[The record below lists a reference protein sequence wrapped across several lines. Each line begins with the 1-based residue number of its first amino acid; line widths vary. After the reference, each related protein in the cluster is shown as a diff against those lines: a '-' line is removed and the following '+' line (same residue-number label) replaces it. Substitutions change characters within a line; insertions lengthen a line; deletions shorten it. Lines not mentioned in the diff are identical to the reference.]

1 MSEEKRLQEDLEKG
15 KAMEEFFEE
24 APLQRIAEEKAAYE
38 EKVAKATAKFP
49 ERKEVEGQRLYTPLD
64 VKDFD
69 YCEKLGFPGMY
80 PFTRG
85 VQPTMYRGRLWT
97 MRAYAGFATA
107 EETNARYKY
116 LLEAG
121 QTGLSVAMDLP
132 TQIGLDS
139 DHELSH
145 GEVGKV
151 GVAIDSLADMEALFE
166 GIPLDKV
173 STSMTINGPA
183 AVLLAMYVA
192 VAEKQG
198 VKPEQLRGTIQNDIL
213 KEYIAR
219 GTYIFPPRPSMRL
232 VTDTFAYCSKNIP
245 KWNTISVGAYHIREA
260 GASEVQE
267 IAFAFANA
275 MAYIDAAIQA
285 GQKVDDFAP
294 GISWIFTAGLDF
306 FSEVAKFRAARRLW
320 ARIMKERYGATVP
333 KAQMLRVHV
342 HTAGSV
348 LTAQQPL
355 INAIRITWQAMSAI
369 LGGIQSMACCAYDEA
384 IAIPTEESATLAL
397 RTQQLLAYESNIP
410 NTIDPLAGSYYVES
424 LTDKIEQ
431 EAYEYIKK
439 IDEMGGAVAAIE
451 HGYMQQEMARNAF
464 SDQRD
469 IETGKR
475 TVIGVNKY
483 VDNSKAN
490 EDQEVLTVDLA
501 VGERQVAR
509 LEKMKANRDNEAVK
523 ASLEKLRAAAK
534 GTENLMP
541 YLIDAV
547 KTYATLGEICGVLRE
562 EFGEFKP
569 SIYY

>member
-1 MSEEKRLQEDLEKG
+1 MDKEKLQQGLNE
-15 KAMEEFFEE
+15 
-24 APLQRIAEEKAAYE
+24 YE
-38 EKVAKATAKFP
+38 VKVAKATAKFP
-49 ERKEVEGQRLYTPLD
+49 ECKNFEAQRLYTPLD
-64 VKDFD
+64 IEDFD
-69 YCEKLGFPGMY
+69 YGEKLGFPGQY

-151 GVAIDSLADMEALFE
+151 GVAIDSLADMEALFD

-198 VKPEQLRGTIQNDIL
+198 VKPEALKGTIQNDIL

-232 VTDTFAYCSKNIP
+232 ITDTFEYCSKNIP

-275 MAYIDAAIQA
+275 MAYIDAAIKA

-306 FSEVAKFRAARRLW
+306 FGEVAKFRAARRLW
-320 ARIMKERYGATVP
+320 ARIMKERYGASVP

-355 INAIRITWQAMSAI
+355 NNVVRITWQALSAV

-384 IAIPTEESATLAL
+384 IALPTEESATLAL
-397 RTQQLLAYESNIP
+397 RTQQLLAYESGVTD
-410 NTIDPLAGSYYVES
+410 TIDPLAGSYYIET
-424 LTDKIEQ
+424 LTDKIEK
-431 EAYEYIKK
+431 EAYDYIDK
-439 IDEMGGAVAAIE
+439 IDRMGGAVAAIE
-451 HGYMQQEMARNAF
+451 QGYMQQEMAAHAYEY
-464 SDQRD
+464 QH
-469 IETGKR
+469 EVELGKR
-475 TVIGVNKY
+475 TVIGVNKFN
-483 VDNSKAN
+483 DSKKLA
-490 EDQEVLTVDLA
+490 EQDVLTADLS
-501 VGERQVAR
+501 VGERQIAR
-509 LEKMKANRDNEAVK
+509 LEKMKAARDNDAVK
-523 ASLEKLRAAAK
+523 AALEKLREAAK

-541 YLIDAV
+541 YLINAV

-562 EFGEFKP
+562 EFGEYKQSGSMF
-569 SIYY
+569 

>member
-1 MSEEKRLQEDLEKG
+1 MTDIMNDKEMLQQGLD
-15 KAMEEFFEE
+15 
-24 APLQRIAEEKAAYE
+24 AYNA
-38 EKVAKATAKFP
+38 KVAKATAKFP
-49 ERKEVEGQRLYTPLD
+49 ERPHMDAKQRLYTPLD
-64 VKDFD
+64 IDGFNYLEKD
-69 YCEKLGFPGMY
+69 GFPGQY

-116 LLEAG
+116 LLQAG

-139 DHELSH
+139 DAELSH

-151 GVAIDSLADMEALFE
+151 GVAIDSLADMEQLFD

-232 VTDTFAYCSKNIP
+232 ITNTFEYCSKYIP

-260 GASEVQE
+260 GSSEVQE

-275 MAYIDAAIQA
+275 IAYIDAAIKA

-306 FSEVAKFRAARRLW
+306 FFEIAKFRAARRLW

-355 INAIRITWQAMSAI
+355 NNVARITWQAMSAV

-384 IAIPTEESATLAL
+384 LCLPTEESATLAL
-397 RTQQLLAYESNIP
+397 RTQQLIAYESGVAD
-410 NTIDPLAGSYYVES
+410 TIDPLAGSYYVES
-424 LTDKIEQ
+424 LTNKIEK
-431 EAYEYIKK
+431 EAEEYIKK

-451 HGYMQQEMARNAF
+451 QGYMQREMAAHAYE
-464 SDQRD
+464 DLTA
-469 IETGKR
+469 IETGKK

-483 VDNSKAN
+483 ADNKGAVEGESLKA
-490 EDQEVLTVDLA
+490 DLS
-501 VGERQVAR
+501 VGERQVKRVDA
-509 LEKMKANRDNEAVK
+509 MKAKRDQAAVDKALAELKEACQG
-523 ASLEKLRAAAK
+523 E
-534 GTENLMP
+534 ENLMP
-541 YLIDAV
+541 YLIAAV
-547 KTYATLGEICGVLRE
+547 KTYATLGEICGVMRE
-562 EFGEFKP
+562 VFGEYKQDGSAF
-569 SIYY
+569 

>member
-1 MSEEKRLQEDLEKG
+1 MDKEKLQQGLNEY
-15 KAMEEFFEE
+15 E
-24 APLQRIAEEKAAYE
+24 A
-38 EKVAKATAKFP
+38 KVAKATAKFP
-49 ERKEVEGQRLYTPLD
+49 ERKNFEVQRLYTPLD
-64 VKDFD
+64 IEDFD
-69 YCEKLGFPGMY
+69 YGEKLGFPGQY

-151 GVAIDSLADMEALFE
+151 GVAIDSLADMEALFD

-198 VKPEQLRGTIQNDIL
+198 VKPEALKGTIQNDIL

-232 VTDTFAYCSKNIP
+232 ITDTFEYCSKNIP

-275 MAYIDAAIQA
+275 MAYIDAAIKA

-306 FSEVAKFRAARRLW
+306 FGEVAKFRAARRLW
-320 ARIMKERYGATVP
+320 ARIMKERYGASVP

-355 INAIRITWQAMSAI
+355 NNVVRITWQALSAV

-384 IAIPTEESATLAL
+384 IALPTEESATLAL
-397 RTQQLLAYESNIP
+397 RTQQLLAYESGVTD
-410 NTIDPLAGSYYVES
+410 TIDPLAGSYYIET
-424 LTDKIEQ
+424 LTDKIEK
-431 EAYEYIKK
+431 EAYDYIDK
-439 IDEMGGAVAAIE
+439 IDRMGGAVAAIE
-451 HGYMQQEMARNAF
+451 QGYMQQEMAAHAYEY
-464 SDQRD
+464 QH
-469 IETGKR
+469 EVELGKR
-475 TVIGVNKY
+475 TVIGVNKFN
-483 VDNSKAN
+483 DSKKLA
-490 EDQEVLTVDLA
+490 EQDVLTADLS
-501 VGERQVAR
+501 VGERQIAR
-509 LEKMKANRDNEAVK
+509 LEKMKAARDNEAVK
-523 ASLEKLRAAAK
+523 EALEKLREAAK

-562 EFGEFKP
+562 EFGEYKQSGSMF
-569 SIYY
+569 

>member
-1 MSEEKRLQEDLEKG
+1 MDKEKLQQGLNEY
-15 KAMEEFFEE
+15 E
-24 APLQRIAEEKAAYE
+24 A
-38 EKVAKATAKFP
+38 KVAKATAKFP
-49 ERKEVEGQRLYTPLD
+49 ERKNFEAQRLYTPLD
-64 VKDFD
+64 IEDFD
-69 YCEKLGFPGMY
+69 YGEKLGFPGQY

-97 MRAYAGFATA
+97 MRAYAGFSTA

-151 GVAIDSLADMEALFE
+151 GVAIDSLADMETLFD

-198 VKPEQLRGTIQNDIL
+198 VKPEALKGTIQNDIL

-232 VTDTFAYCSKNIP
+232 ITDTFEYCSKNIP

-275 MAYIDAAIQA
+275 MAYIDAAIKA

-306 FSEVAKFRAARRLW
+306 FDEVAKFRAARRLW
-320 ARIMKERYGATVP
+320 ARIMKERYGASVP

-355 INAIRITWQAMSAI
+355 NNVVRITWQALSAV

-384 IAIPTEESATLAL
+384 IALPTEESATLAL
-397 RTQQLLAYESNIP
+397 RTQQLLAYESGVTD
-410 NTIDPLAGSYYVES
+410 TIDPLAGSYYIEI
-424 LTDKIEQ
+424 LTDKIEK
-431 EAYEYIKK
+431 EAYDYIDK
-439 IDEMGGAVAAIE
+439 IDRMGGAVAAIE
-451 HGYMQQEMARNAF
+451 QGYMQQEMAAHAYEY
-464 SDQRD
+464 QH
-469 IETGKR
+469 EVELGKR
-475 TVIGVNKY
+475 IVIGVNKFN
-483 VDNSKAN
+483 DSKKLA
-490 EDQEVLTVDLA
+490 EQDVLTADLS
-501 VGERQVAR
+501 VGERQIAR
-509 LEKMKANRDNEAVK
+509 LEKMKAARDNEAVK
-523 ASLEKLRAAAK
+523 AALEKLREAAK

-562 EFGEFKP
+562 EFGEYKQSGSMF
-569 SIYY
+569 

>member
-1 MSEEKRLQEDLEKG
+1 MDKEKLQQGLNEY
-15 KAMEEFFEE
+15 E
-24 APLQRIAEEKAAYE
+24 A
-38 EKVAKATAKFP
+38 KVAKATAKFP
-49 ERKEVEGQRLYTPLD
+49 ERKNFETQRLYTPLD
-64 VKDFD
+64 IEDFD
-69 YCEKLGFPGMY
+69 YGEKLGFPGQY

-151 GVAIDSLADMEALFE
+151 GVAIDSLADMEALFD

-198 VKPEQLRGTIQNDIL
+198 VKPEALKGTIQNDIL

-232 VTDTFAYCSKNIP
+232 ITDTFEYCSKNIP
-245 KWNTISVGAYHIREA
+245 KWNTISIGAYHIREA

-275 MAYIDAAIQA
+275 MAYIDAAIKA

-306 FSEVAKFRAARRLW
+306 FGEVAKFRAARRLW
-320 ARIMKERYGATVP
+320 ARIMKERYGASVP

-355 INAIRITWQAMSAI
+355 NNVVRITWQALSAV

-384 IAIPTEESATLAL
+384 IALPTEESATLAL
-397 RTQQLLAYESNIP
+397 RTQQLLAYESGVTD
-410 NTIDPLAGSYYVES
+410 TIDPLAGSYYIET
-424 LTDKIEQ
+424 LTDKIEK
-431 EAYEYIKK
+431 EAYDYIDK
-439 IDEMGGAVAAIE
+439 IDRMGGAVAAIE
-451 HGYMQQEMARNAF
+451 QGYMQQEMAAHAYEY
-464 SDQRD
+464 QH
-469 IETGKR
+469 EVELGKR
-475 TVIGVNKY
+475 TVIGVNKFN
-483 VDNSKAN
+483 DSKKLA
-490 EDQEVLTVDLA
+490 EQDVLTADLS
-501 VGERQVAR
+501 VGERQIAR
-509 LEKMKANRDNEAVK
+509 LEKMKAARDNEAVK
-523 ASLEKLRAAAK
+523 AALEKLREAAK

-562 EFGEFKP
+562 EFGEYKQSGSMF
-569 SIYY
+569 

>member
-1 MSEEKRLQEDLEKG
+1 MDKEKLQQGLNEY
-15 KAMEEFFEE
+15 E
-24 APLQRIAEEKAAYE
+24 A
-38 EKVAKATAKFP
+38 KVAKATAKFP
-49 ERKEVEGQRLYTPLD
+49 ERKNFEAQRLYTPLD
-64 VKDFD
+64 IEDFD
-69 YCEKLGFPGMY
+69 YGEKLGFPGQY

-151 GVAIDSLADMEALFE
+151 GVAIDSLADMEALFD

-198 VKPEQLRGTIQNDIL
+198 VKPEALKGTIQNDIL

-232 VTDTFAYCSKNIP
+232 ITDTFEYCSKNIP

-275 MAYIDAAIQA
+275 MAYIDAAIKA

-306 FSEVAKFRAARRLW
+306 FGEVAKFRAARRLW
-320 ARIMKERYGATVP
+320 ARIMKERYGASVP

-355 INAIRITWQAMSAI
+355 NNVVRITWQALSAV

-384 IAIPTEESATLAL
+384 IALPTEESATLAL
-397 RTQQLLAYESNIP
+397 RTQQLLAYESGVTD
-410 NTIDPLAGSYYVES
+410 TIDPLAGSYYIET
-424 LTDKIEQ
+424 LTDKIEK
-431 EAYEYIKK
+431 EAYDYIDK
-439 IDEMGGAVAAIE
+439 IDRMGGAVAAIE
-451 HGYMQQEMARNAF
+451 QGYMQQEMAAHAYEY
-464 SDQRD
+464 QH
-469 IETGKR
+469 EVELGKR
-475 TVIGVNKY
+475 TVIGVNKFN
-483 VDNSKAN
+483 DSKKLA
-490 EDQEVLTVDLA
+490 EQDVLTADLS
-501 VGERQVAR
+501 VGERQIAR
-509 LEKMKANRDNEAVK
+509 LEKMKAARDNEAVK
-523 ASLEKLRAAAK
+523 AALEKLREAAK

-562 EFGEFKP
+562 EFGEYKQSSSMF
-569 SIYY
+569 

>member
-1 MSEEKRLQEDLEKG
+1 MDKEKLQQGLNEY
-15 KAMEEFFEE
+15 E
-24 APLQRIAEEKAAYE
+24 A
-38 EKVAKATAKFP
+38 KVAKAVAKFP
-49 ERKEVEGQRLYTPLD
+49 ERKNFEAQRLYTPLD
-64 VKDFD
+64 IEDFD
-69 YCEKLGFPGMY
+69 YGEKLGFPGQY

-151 GVAIDSLADMEALFE
+151 GVAIDSLADMEALFD

-198 VKPEQLRGTIQNDIL
+198 VKPEALKGTIQNDIL

-232 VTDTFAYCSKNIP
+232 ITDTFEYCSKNIP
-245 KWNTISVGAYHIREA
+245 KWNTISVGADHIREA

-275 MAYIDAAIQA
+275 MAYIDAAIKA

-306 FSEVAKFRAARRLW
+306 FGEVAKFRAARRLW
-320 ARIMKERYGATVP
+320 ARIMKERYGASVP

-355 INAIRITWQAMSAI
+355 NNVVRITWQALSAV

-384 IAIPTEESATLAL
+384 IALPTEESATLAL
-397 RTQQLLAYESNIP
+397 RTQQLLAYESGVTD
-410 NTIDPLAGSYYVES
+410 TIDPLAGSYYIET
-424 LTDKIEQ
+424 LTDKIEK
-431 EAYEYIKK
+431 EAYDYIDK
-439 IDEMGGAVAAIE
+439 IDRMGGAVAAIE
-451 HGYMQQEMARNAF
+451 QGYMQQEMAAHAYEY
-464 SDQRD
+464 QH
-469 IETGKR
+469 EVELGKR
-475 TVIGVNKY
+475 TVIGVNKFN
-483 VDNSKAN
+483 DSKKLA
-490 EDQEVLTVDLA
+490 EQDVLTADLS
-501 VGERQVAR
+501 VGERQIAR
-509 LEKMKANRDNEAVK
+509 LEKMKAARDNEAVK
-523 ASLEKLRAAAK
+523 AALEKLREAAK

-562 EFGEFKP
+562 EFGEYKQSGSMF
-569 SIYY
+569 

>member
-1 MSEEKRLQEDLEKG
+1 MDKEKLQQELNEY
-15 KAMEEFFEE
+15 E
-24 APLQRIAEEKAAYE
+24 A
-38 EKVAKATAKFP
+38 KVAKATAKFP
-49 ERKEVEGQRLYTPLD
+49 ERKNFEAQRLYTPLD
-64 VKDFD
+64 IEDFD
-69 YCEKLGFPGMY
+69 YGEKLGFPGQY

-151 GVAIDSLADMEALFE
+151 GVAIDSLADMEALFD

-198 VKPEQLRGTIQNDIL
+198 VKPEALKGTIQNDIL

-232 VTDTFAYCSKNIP
+232 ITDTFEYCSKNIP

-275 MAYIDAAIQA
+275 MAYIDAAIKA

-306 FSEVAKFRAARRLW
+306 FGEVAKFRAARRLW
-320 ARIMKERYGATVP
+320 ARIMKERYGASVP

-355 INAIRITWQAMSAI
+355 NNVVRITWQALSAV

-384 IAIPTEESATLAL
+384 IALPTEGSATLAL
-397 RTQQLLAYESNIP
+397 RTQQLLAYESGVTD
-410 NTIDPLAGSYYVES
+410 TIDPLAGSYYIET
-424 LTDKIEQ
+424 LTDKIEK
-431 EAYEYIKK
+431 EAYDYIDK
-439 IDEMGGAVAAIE
+439 IDRMGGAVAAIE
-451 HGYMQQEMARNAF
+451 QGYMQQEMAAHAYEY
-464 SDQRD
+464 QH
-469 IETGKR
+469 EVELGKR
-475 TVIGVNKY
+475 TVIGVNKFN
-483 VDNSKAN
+483 DSKKLA
-490 EDQEVLTVDLA
+490 EQDVLMADLS
-501 VGERQVAR
+501 VGERQIAR
-509 LEKMKANRDNEAVK
+509 LEKMKAARDNEAVK
-523 ASLEKLRAAAK
+523 AALEKLREAAK

-562 EFGEFKP
+562 EFGEYKQSGSMF
-569 SIYY
+569 

>member
-1 MSEEKRLQEDLEKG
+1 MDKEKLQQGLNEY
-15 KAMEEFFEE
+15 E
-24 APLQRIAEEKAAYE
+24 A
-38 EKVAKATAKFP
+38 KVAKATAKFP
-49 ERKEVEGQRLYTPLD
+49 ERKNFEAQRLYTPLD
-64 VKDFD
+64 IEDFD
-69 YCEKLGFPGMY
+69 YGEKLGFPGQY

-151 GVAIDSLADMEALFE
+151 GVAIDSLADMEALFD

-198 VKPEQLRGTIQNDIL
+198 VKPEALKGTIQNDIL

-232 VTDTFAYCSKNIP
+232 ITDTFEYCSKNIP

-275 MAYIDAAIQA
+275 MAYIDAAIKA

-306 FSEVAKFRAARRLW
+306 FGEVAKFRAARRLW
-320 ARIMKERYGATVP
+320 ARIMKERYGASVP

-355 INAIRITWQAMSAI
+355 NNVVRITWQALSAV

-384 IAIPTEESATLAL
+384 IALPTEESATLAL
-397 RTQQLLAYESNIP
+397 RTQQLLAYESGVTD
-410 NTIDPLAGSYYVES
+410 TIDPLAGSYYIET
-424 LTDKIEQ
+424 LTDKIEK
-431 EAYEYIKK
+431 EAYDYIDK
-439 IDEMGGAVAAIE
+439 IDRMGGAVAAIE
-451 HGYMQQEMARNAF
+451 QGYMQQEMAAHAYEY
-464 SDQRD
+464 QH
-469 IETGKR
+469 EVELGKR
-475 TVIGVNKY
+475 TVIGVNKFN
-483 VDNSKAN
+483 DSKKLA
-490 EDQEVLTVDLA
+490 EQDVLTADLS
-501 VGERQVAR
+501 VGERQIAR
-509 LEKMKANRDNEAVK
+509 LEKMKAARDNEAVK
-523 ASLEKLRAAAK
+523 AALEKMREAAK

-562 EFGEFKP
+562 EFGEYKQSGSMF
-569 SIYY
+569 

>member
-1 MSEEKRLQEDLEKG
+1 MDKEKLQQGFNEY
-15 KAMEEFFEE
+15 E
-24 APLQRIAEEKAAYE
+24 A
-38 EKVAKATAKFP
+38 KVAKATAKFP
-49 ERKEVEGQRLYTPLD
+49 ERKNFEAQRLYTPLD
-64 VKDFD
+64 IEDFD
-69 YCEKLGFPGMY
+69 YGEKLGFPGQY

-151 GVAIDSLADMEALFE
+151 GVAIDSLADMEALFD

-198 VKPEQLRGTIQNDIL
+198 VKPEALKGTIQNDIL

-232 VTDTFAYCSKNIP
+232 ITDTFEYCSKNIP

-275 MAYIDAAIQA
+275 MAYIDAAIKA

-306 FSEVAKFRAARRLW
+306 FGEVAKFRAARRLW
-320 ARIMKERYGATVP
+320 ARIMKERYGASVP

-355 INAIRITWQAMSAI
+355 NNVVRITWQALSAV

-384 IAIPTEESATLAL
+384 IALPTEESATLAL
-397 RTQQLLAYESNIP
+397 RTQQLLAYESGVTD
-410 NTIDPLAGSYYVES
+410 TIDPLAGSYYIET
-424 LTDKIEQ
+424 LTDKIEK
-431 EAYEYIKK
+431 EAYDYIDK
-439 IDEMGGAVAAIE
+439 IDRMGGAVAAIE
-451 HGYMQQEMARNAF
+451 QGYMQQEMAAHAYEY
-464 SDQRD
+464 QH
-469 IETGKR
+469 EVELGKR
-475 TVIGVNKY
+475 TVIGVNKFN
-483 VDNSKAN
+483 DSKKLA
-490 EDQEVLTVDLA
+490 EQDVLTADLS
-501 VGERQVAR
+501 VGERQIAR
-509 LEKMKANRDNEAVK
+509 LEKMKAARGNEAVK
-523 ASLEKLRAAAK
+523 AALEKLREAAR

-562 EFGEFKP
+562 EFGEYKQSGSMF
-569 SIYY
+569 

>member
-1 MSEEKRLQEDLEKG
+1 MDKEKLQQGLNEY
-15 KAMEEFFEE
+15 E
-24 APLQRIAEEKAAYE
+24 A
-38 EKVAKATAKFP
+38 KVAKAVAKFP
-49 ERKEVEGQRLYTPLD
+49 ERKNFEAQRLYTPLD
-64 VKDFD
+64 IEDFD
-69 YCEKLGFPGMY
+69 YGEKLGFPGQY

-151 GVAIDSLADMEALFE
+151 GVAIDSLADMEALFD

-198 VKPEQLRGTIQNDIL
+198 VKPEALKGTIQNDIL

-232 VTDTFAYCSKNIP
+232 ITDTFEYCSKNIP

-275 MAYIDAAIQA
+275 MAYIDAAIKA

-306 FSEVAKFRAARRLW
+306 FGEVAKFRAARRLW
-320 ARIMKERYGATVP
+320 ARIMKERYGASVP

-355 INAIRITWQAMSAI
+355 NNVVRITWQALSAV

-384 IAIPTEESATLAL
+384 IALPTEESATLAL
-397 RTQQLLAYESNIP
+397 RTQQLLAYESGVTD
-410 NTIDPLAGSYYVES
+410 TIDPLAGSYYIEA
-424 LTDKIEQ
+424 LTDKIEK
-431 EAYEYIKK
+431 EAYDYIDK
-439 IDEMGGAVAAIE
+439 IDRMGGAVAAIE
-451 HGYMQQEMARNAF
+451 QGYMQQEMAGHAYEY
-464 SDQRD
+464 QH
-469 IETGKR
+469 EVELGKR
-475 TVIGVNKY
+475 TVIGVNKFN
-483 VDNSKAN
+483 DSKKLA
-490 EDQEVLTVDLA
+490 EQDVLTADLS
-501 VGERQVAR
+501 VGERQIAR
-509 LEKMKANRDNEAVK
+509 LEKMKAARDNEAVK
-523 ASLEKLRAAAK
+523 AALEKLREAAK

-562 EFGEFKP
+562 EFGEYKQSGSMF
-569 SIYY
+569 

>member
-1 MSEEKRLQEDLEKG
+1 MDKEKLQQGLNEY
-15 KAMEEFFEE
+15 E
-24 APLQRIAEEKAAYE
+24 A
-38 EKVAKATAKFP
+38 KVAKATAKFP
-49 ERKEVEGQRLYTPLD
+49 ERKNFEVQRLYTPLD
-64 VKDFD
+64 IEDFD
-69 YCEKLGFPGMY
+69 YGEKLGFPGQY

-151 GVAIDSLADMEALFE
+151 GVAIDSLADMEALFD

-198 VKPEQLRGTIQNDIL
+198 VKPEALKGTIQNDIL

-232 VTDTFAYCSKNIP
+232 ITDTFEYCSKNIP

-275 MAYIDAAIQA
+275 MAYIDAAIKA

-306 FSEVAKFRAARRLW
+306 FGEVAKFRAARRLW
-320 ARIMKERYGATVP
+320 ARIMKERYGASVP

-355 INAIRITWQAMSAI
+355 NNVVRITWQALSAV

-384 IAIPTEESATLAL
+384 IALPTEESATLAL
-397 RTQQLLAYESNIP
+397 RTQQLLAYESGVTD
-410 NTIDPLAGSYYVES
+410 TIDPLAGSYYIET
-424 LTDKIEQ
+424 LTDKIEK
-431 EAYEYIKK
+431 EAYDYIDK
-439 IDEMGGAVAAIE
+439 IDRMGGAVAAIE
-451 HGYMQQEMARNAF
+451 QGYMQQEMAAHAYEY
-464 SDQRD
+464 QH
-469 IETGKR
+469 EVELGKR
-475 TVIGVNKY
+475 TVIGVNKFN
-483 VDNSKAN
+483 DSKKLA
-490 EDQEVLTVDLA
+490 EQDVLTADLS
-501 VGERQVAR
+501 VGERQIAR
-509 LEKMKANRDNEAVK
+509 LEKMKAARDNEAVN
-523 ASLEKLRAAAK
+523 AALEKLREAAK

-562 EFGEFKP
+562 EFGEYKQSGSMF
-569 SIYY
+569 

>member
-1 MSEEKRLQEDLEKG
+1 MDKEKLQQGLNEY
-15 KAMEEFFEE
+15 E
-24 APLQRIAEEKAAYE
+24 A
-38 EKVAKATAKFP
+38 KVAKATAKFP
-49 ERKEVEGQRLYTPLD
+49 ERKNFEAQRLYTPLD
-64 VKDFD
+64 IEDFD
-69 YCEKLGFPGMY
+69 YGEKLGFPGQY

-139 DHELSH
+139 DHELSR

-151 GVAIDSLADMEALFE
+151 GVAIDSLADMEALFD

-198 VKPEQLRGTIQNDIL
+198 VKPEDLKGTIQNDIL

-232 VTDTFAYCSKNIP
+232 ITDTFEYCSKNIP

-275 MAYIDAAIQA
+275 MAYIDAAIKA

-306 FSEVAKFRAARRLW
+306 FGEVAKFRAARRLW
-320 ARIMKERYGATVP
+320 ARIMKERYGASVP

-355 INAIRITWQAMSAI
+355 NNVVRITWQALSAV

-384 IAIPTEESATLAL
+384 IALPTEESATLAL
-397 RTQQLLAYESNIP
+397 RTQQLLAYESGVTD
-410 NTIDPLAGSYYVES
+410 TIDPLAGSYYIET
-424 LTDKIEQ
+424 LTDKIEK
-431 EAYEYIKK
+431 EAYDYIDK
-439 IDEMGGAVAAIE
+439 IDRMGGAVAAIE
-451 HGYMQQEMARNAF
+451 QGYMQQEMAAHAYEY
-464 SDQRD
+464 QH
-469 IETGKR
+469 EVELGKR
-475 TVIGVNKY
+475 TVIGVNKFN
-483 VDNSKAN
+483 DSKKLA
-490 EDQEVLTVDLA
+490 EQDVLTADLS
-501 VGERQVAR
+501 VGERQIAR
-509 LEKMKANRDNEAVK
+509 LEKMKAARDNEAVK
-523 ASLEKLRAAAK
+523 AALEKLREAAK

-562 EFGEFKP
+562 EFGEYKQSGSMF
-569 SIYY
+569 

>member
-1 MSEEKRLQEDLEKG
+1 MDKEKLQQGLNEY
-15 KAMEEFFEE
+15 E
-24 APLQRIAEEKAAYE
+24 A
-38 EKVAKATAKFP
+38 KVAKATAKFP
-49 ERKEVEGQRLYTPLD
+49 ERKNFEAQRLYTPLD
-64 VKDFD
+64 IEDFD
-69 YCEKLGFPGMY
+69 YGEKLGFPGQY

-151 GVAIDSLADMEALFE
+151 GVAIDSLADMEALFD
-166 GIPLDKV
+166 GSPLDKV

-198 VKPEQLRGTIQNDIL
+198 VKPEALKGTIQNDIL

-232 VTDTFAYCSKNIP
+232 ITDTFEYCSKNIP

-275 MAYIDAAIQA
+275 MAYIDAGIKA

-306 FSEVAKFRAARRLW
+306 FGEVAKFRAARRLW
-320 ARIMKERYGATVP
+320 ARIMKERYGASVP

-355 INAIRITWQAMSAI
+355 NNVVRITWQALSAV

-384 IAIPTEESATLAL
+384 IALPTEESATLAL
-397 RTQQLLAYESNIP
+397 RTQQLLAYESGVTD
-410 NTIDPLAGSYYVES
+410 TIDPLAGSYYIET
-424 LTDKIEQ
+424 LTDKIEK
-431 EAYEYIKK
+431 EAYDYIDK
-439 IDEMGGAVAAIE
+439 IDRMGGAVAAIE
-451 HGYMQQEMARNAF
+451 QGYMQQEMAAHAYEY
-464 SDQRD
+464 QH
-469 IETGKR
+469 EVELGKR
-475 TVIGVNKY
+475 TVIGVNKFN
-483 VDNSKAN
+483 DSKKLA
-490 EDQEVLTVDLA
+490 EQDVLTADLS
-501 VGERQVAR
+501 VGERQIAR
-509 LEKMKANRDNEAVK
+509 LEKMKAARDNEAVK
-523 ASLEKLRAAAK
+523 AALEKLREAAK

-562 EFGEFKP
+562 EFGEYKQSGSMF
-569 SIYY
+569 

>member
-1 MSEEKRLQEDLEKG
+1 MDKEKLQQGLNEY
-15 KAMEEFFEE
+15 E
-24 APLQRIAEEKAAYE
+24 A
-38 EKVAKATAKFP
+38 KVAKATAKFP
-49 ERKEVEGQRLYTPLD
+49 ERKNFEAQRLYTPLD
-64 VKDFD
+64 IEDFD
-69 YCEKLGFPGMY
+69 YEEKLGFPGQY

-85 VQPTMYRGRLWT
+85 VQTTMYRGRLWT

-151 GVAIDSLADMEALFE
+151 GVAIDSLADMEALFD

-198 VKPEQLRGTIQNDIL
+198 VKPEALKGTIQNDIL

-232 VTDTFAYCSKNIP
+232 ITDTFEYCSKNIP

-275 MAYIDAAIQA
+275 MAYIDAAIKA

-306 FSEVAKFRAARRLW
+306 FGEVAKFRAARRLW
-320 ARIMKERYGATVP
+320 ARIMKERYGASVP

-355 INAIRITWQAMSAI
+355 NNVVRITWQALSAV

-384 IAIPTEESATLAL
+384 IALPTEESATLAL
-397 RTQQLLAYESNIP
+397 RTQQLLAYESGVTD
-410 NTIDPLAGSYYVES
+410 TIDPLAGSYYIET
-424 LTDKIEQ
+424 LTDKIEK
-431 EAYEYIKK
+431 EAYDYIDK
-439 IDEMGGAVAAIE
+439 IDRMGGAVAAIE
-451 HGYMQQEMARNAF
+451 QGYMQQEMAAHAYEY
-464 SDQRD
+464 QH
-469 IETGKR
+469 EVELGKR
-475 TVIGVNKY
+475 TVIGVNKFN
-483 VDNSKAN
+483 DSKKLA
-490 EDQEVLTVDLA
+490 EQDVLTADLS
-501 VGERQVAR
+501 VGERQIAR
-509 LEKMKANRDNEAVK
+509 LEKMKAARDNYAVK
-523 ASLEKLRAAAK
+523 AALEKLREAAK

-541 YLIDAV
+541 YLINAV

-562 EFGEFKP
+562 EFGEYKQSGSMF
-569 SIYY
+569 

>member
-1 MSEEKRLQEDLEKG
+1 MDKEKLQQGL
-15 KAMEEFFEE
+15 
-24 APLQRIAEEKAAYE
+24 AEYDA
-38 EKVAKATAKFP
+38 KVAKATAKFP
-49 ERKEVEGQRLYTPLD
+49 ERKEFAAQRLYTPLD
-64 VKDFD
+64 VEGFD
-69 YCEKLGFPGMY
+69 YSEKLGFPGQY

-151 GVAIDSLADMEALFE
+151 GVAIDSLADMEALFD

-198 VKPEQLRGTIQNDIL
+198 VAPEALKGTIQNDIL

-232 VTDTFAYCSKNIP
+232 ITDTFEYCSKNIP

-275 MAYIDAAIQA
+275 MAYIDAAIKA

-355 INAIRITWQAMSAI
+355 NNVVRITWQAMSAV

-384 IAIPTEESATLAL
+384 IALPTEESATLAL
-397 RTQQLLAYESNIP
+397 RTQQLLAYESGVTD
-410 NTIDPLAGSYYVES
+410 TIDPLAGSYYIES

-431 EAYEYIKK
+431 EAYEYIAK
-439 IDEMGGAVAAIE
+439 IDKMGGAVAAIE
-451 HGYMQQEMARNAF
+451 QGYMQQEMAAHAYEYQH
-464 SDQRD
+464 DV
-469 IETGKR
+469 ELGKR
-475 TVIGVNKY
+475 TVIGVNKFA
-483 VDNSKAN
+483 DNKKMA
-490 EDQEVLTVDLA
+490 EQDVLTADLS

-509 LEKMKANRDNEAVK
+509 LNKMKAGRDNAAVQ
-523 ASLEKLRAAAK
+523 ASLAKLREAAK

-562 EFGEFKP
+562 EFGEYKQSGSMF
-569 SIYY
+569 

>member
-1 MSEEKRLQEDLEKG
+1 MDKEKLQQGLNEY
-15 KAMEEFFEE
+15 E
-24 APLQRIAEEKAAYE
+24 A
-38 EKVAKATAKFP
+38 KVAKAVAKFP
-49 ERKEVEGQRLYTPLD
+49 ERKNFEAQRLYTPLD
-64 VKDFD
+64 IEDFD
-69 YCEKLGFPGMY
+69 YGEKLGFPGQY

-151 GVAIDSLADMEALFE
+151 GVAIDSLADMEALFD

-198 VKPEQLRGTIQNDIL
+198 VKPEALKGTIQNDIL

-232 VTDTFAYCSKNIP
+232 ITDTFEYCSKNIP

-275 MAYIDAAIQA
+275 MAYIDAAIKA

-306 FSEVAKFRAARRLW
+306 FGEVAKFRAARRLW
-320 ARIMKERYGATVP
+320 ARIMKERYGASVP

-355 INAIRITWQAMSAI
+355 NNVVRITWQALSAV

-384 IAIPTEESATLAL
+384 IALPTEESATLAL
-397 RTQQLLAYESNIP
+397 RTQQLLAYESGVTD
-410 NTIDPLAGSYYVES
+410 TIDPLAGSYYIET
-424 LTDKIEQ
+424 LTDKIEK
-431 EAYEYIKK
+431 EAYDYIDK
-439 IDEMGGAVAAIE
+439 IDRMGGAVAAIE
-451 HGYMQQEMARNAF
+451 QGYMQQEMAAHAYEY
-464 SDQRD
+464 QH
-469 IETGKR
+469 EVELGKR
-475 TVIGVNKY
+475 TVIGVNKFN
-483 VDNSKAN
+483 DSKKLA
-490 EDQEVLTVDLA
+490 EQDVLTADLS
-501 VGERQVAR
+501 VGERQIAR
-509 LEKMKANRDNEAVK
+509 LEKMKAARDNGAVK
-523 ASLEKLRAAAK
+523 AALEKLREAAK

-562 EFGEFKP
+562 EFGEYKQSGSMF
-569 SIYY
+569 

>member
-1 MSEEKRLQEDLEKG
+1 MDKEKLQQGLNEY
-15 KAMEEFFEE
+15 E
-24 APLQRIAEEKAAYE
+24 A
-38 EKVAKATAKFP
+38 KVAKAVAKFP
-49 ERKEVEGQRLYTPLD
+49 ERKNFEAQRLYTPLD
-64 VKDFD
+64 IEDFD
-69 YCEKLGFPGMY
+69 YGEKLGFPGQY

-151 GVAIDSLADMEALFE
+151 GVAIDSLADMEALFD

-198 VKPEQLRGTIQNDIL
+198 VKPEALKGTIQNDIL

-232 VTDTFAYCSKNIP
+232 ITDTFEYCSKNIP

-275 MAYIDAAIQA
+275 MAYIDAAIKA

-306 FSEVAKFRAARRLW
+306 FGEVAKFRAARRLW
-320 ARIMKERYGATVP
+320 ARIMKERYGASVP

-355 INAIRITWQAMSAI
+355 NNVVRITWQALSAV

-384 IAIPTEESATLAL
+384 IALPTEESATLAL
-397 RTQQLLAYESNIP
+397 RTQQLLAYESGVTD
-410 NTIDPLAGSYYVES
+410 TIDPLAGSYYIKT
-424 LTDKIEQ
+424 LTDKIEK
-431 EAYEYIKK
+431 EAYDYIDK
-439 IDEMGGAVAAIE
+439 IDRMGGAVAAIE
-451 HGYMQQEMARNAF
+451 QGYMQQEMAAHAYEY
-464 SDQRD
+464 QH
-469 IETGKR
+469 EVELGKR
-475 TVIGVNKY
+475 TVIGVNKFN
-483 VDNSKAN
+483 DSKKLA
-490 EDQEVLTVDLA
+490 EQDVLTADLS
-501 VGERQVAR
+501 VGERQIAR
-509 LEKMKANRDNEAVK
+509 LEKMKAARDNEAVK
-523 ASLEKLRAAAK
+523 AALEKLREAAK

-562 EFGEFKP
+562 EFGEYKQSGSMF
-569 SIYY
+569 

>member
-1 MSEEKRLQEDLEKG
+1 MDKEKLQQGLNEY
-15 KAMEEFFEE
+15 E
-24 APLQRIAEEKAAYE
+24 A
-38 EKVAKATAKFP
+38 KVAKAVAKFP
-49 ERKEVEGQRLYTPLD
+49 ERKNFEAQRLYTPFD
-64 VKDFD
+64 IEDFD
-69 YCEKLGFPGMY
+69 YGEKLGFPGQY

-151 GVAIDSLADMEALFE
+151 GVAIDSLADMEALFD

-198 VKPEQLRGTIQNDIL
+198 VKPEALKGTIQNDIL

-232 VTDTFAYCSKNIP
+232 ITDTFEYCSKNIP

-275 MAYIDAAIQA
+275 MAYIDAAIKA

-306 FSEVAKFRAARRLW
+306 FGEVAKFRAARRLW
-320 ARIMKERYGATVP
+320 ARIMKERYGASVP

-355 INAIRITWQAMSAI
+355 NNVVRITWQALSAV

-384 IAIPTEESATLAL
+384 IALPTEESATLAL
-397 RTQQLLAYESNIP
+397 RTQQLLAYESGVTD
-410 NTIDPLAGSYYVES
+410 TIDPLAGSYYIET
-424 LTDKIEQ
+424 LTDKIEK
-431 EAYEYIKK
+431 EAYDYIDK
-439 IDEMGGAVAAIE
+439 IDRMGGAVAAIE
-451 HGYMQQEMARNAF
+451 QGYMQQEMAAHAYEY
-464 SDQRD
+464 QH
-469 IETGKR
+469 EVELGKR
-475 TVIGVNKY
+475 TVIGVNKFN
-483 VDNSKAN
+483 DSKKLA
-490 EDQEVLTVDLA
+490 EQDVLTADLS
-501 VGERQVAR
+501 VGERQIAR
-509 LEKMKANRDNEAVK
+509 LEKMKAARDNEAVK
-523 ASLEKLRAAAK
+523 AALEKLREAAK

-562 EFGEFKP
+562 EFGEYKQSGSMF
-569 SIYY
+569 

>member
-1 MSEEKRLQEDLEKG
+1 MDKEKLQQGLNEY
-15 KAMEEFFEE
+15 E
-24 APLQRIAEEKAAYE
+24 A
-38 EKVAKATAKFP
+38 KVAKAVAKFP
-49 ERKEVEGQRLYTPLD
+49 ERKNFEAQRLYTPLD
-64 VKDFD
+64 IEDFD
-69 YCEKLGFPGMY
+69 YGEKLGFPGQY

-151 GVAIDSLADMEALFE
+151 GVAIDSLADMEALFD

-192 VAEKQG
+192 VAEKHG
-198 VKPEQLRGTIQNDIL
+198 VKPEALKGTIQNDIL

-232 VTDTFAYCSKNIP
+232 ITDTFEYCSKNIP

-275 MAYIDAAIQA
+275 MAYIDAAIKA

-306 FSEVAKFRAARRLW
+306 FGEVAKFRAARRLW
-320 ARIMKERYGATVP
+320 ARIMKERYGASVP

-355 INAIRITWQAMSAI
+355 NNVVRITWQALSAV

-384 IAIPTEESATLAL
+384 IALPTEESATLAL
-397 RTQQLLAYESNIP
+397 RTQQLLAYESGVTD
-410 NTIDPLAGSYYVES
+410 TIDPLAGSYYIET
-424 LTDKIEQ
+424 LTDKIEK
-431 EAYEYIKK
+431 EAYDYIDK
-439 IDEMGGAVAAIE
+439 IDRMGGAVAAIE
-451 HGYMQQEMARNAF
+451 QGYMQQEMAAHAYEY
-464 SDQRD
+464 QH
-469 IETGKR
+469 EVELGKR
-475 TVIGVNKY
+475 TVIGVNKFN
-483 VDNSKAN
+483 DSKKLA
-490 EDQEVLTVDLA
+490 EQDVLTADLS
-501 VGERQVAR
+501 VGERQIAR
-509 LEKMKANRDNEAVK
+509 LEKMKAVRDNEAVK
-523 ASLEKLRAAAK
+523 AALEKLREAAK

-562 EFGEFKP
+562 EFGEYKQSGSMF
-569 SIYY
+569 

>member
-1 MSEEKRLQEDLEKG
+1 MDKEKMQQGLAEY
-15 KAMEEFFEE
+15 E
-24 APLQRIAEEKAAYE
+24 A
-38 EKVAKATAKFP
+38 KVAKATAKFP
-49 ERKEVEGQRLYTPLD
+49 ERKEFAAKRLYTPLD
-64 VKDFD
+64 IEDFD
-69 YCEKLGFPGMY
+69 YGEKLGFPGQY

-139 DHELSH
+139 DHELSY

-151 GVAIDSLADMEALFE
+151 GVAIDSLADMEALFD

-198 VKPEQLRGTIQNDIL
+198 VAPEALKGTIQNDIL

-232 VTDTFAYCSKNIP
+232 ITDTFEYCSKNIP

-275 MAYIDAAIQA
+275 MAYIDAAIKA

-306 FSEVAKFRAARRLW
+306 FGEVAKFRAARRLW

-355 INAIRITWQAMSAI
+355 NNVVRITWQALSAV

-384 IAIPTEESATLAL
+384 IALPTEESATLAL
-397 RTQQLLAYESNIP
+397 RTQQLLANESGVTD
-410 NTIDPLAGSYYVES
+410 TIDPLAGSYYIET
-424 LTDKIEQ
+424 LTNKIEQ
-431 EAYEYIKK
+431 EAYNYIAK
-439 IDEMGGAVAAIE
+439 IDQMGGAVAAIE
-451 HGYMQQEMARNAF
+451 QGYMQQEMAAHAYEY
-464 SDQRD
+464 QHEV
-469 IETGKR
+469 ETGKR
-475 TVIGVNKY
+475 TVIGVNKF
-483 VDNSKAN
+483 VDNKKMA
-490 EDQEVLTVDLA
+490 EQEVLTADLS

-509 LEKMKANRDNEAVK
+509 LNKMKEGRDNAAVQ
-523 ASLEKLRAAAK
+523 AALAKLREAAK

-541 YLIDAV
+541 YLIEAV
-547 KTYATLGEICGVLRE
+547 KTYATLGEICGVLRK
-562 EFGEFKP
+562 EFGEYKQSGSMF
-569 SIYY
+569 

>member
-1 MSEEKRLQEDLEKG
+1 MDKEKLQHGLNEY
-15 KAMEEFFEE
+15 E
-24 APLQRIAEEKAAYE
+24 A
-38 EKVAKATAKFP
+38 KVAKAVAKFP
-49 ERKEVEGQRLYTPLD
+49 ERKNFEAQRLYTPLD
-64 VKDFD
+64 IEDFD
-69 YCEKLGFPGMY
+69 YGEKLGFPGQY

-151 GVAIDSLADMEALFE
+151 GVAIDSLADMEALFD

-173 STSMTINGPA
+173 SNSMTINGPA

-198 VKPEQLRGTIQNDIL
+198 VKPEALKGTIQNDIL

-232 VTDTFAYCSKNIP
+232 ITDTFEYCSKNIP

-275 MAYIDAAIQA
+275 MAYIDAAIKA

-306 FSEVAKFRAARRLW
+306 FGEVAKFRAARRLW
-320 ARIMKERYGATVP
+320 ARIMKERYGASVP

-355 INAIRITWQAMSAI
+355 NNVVRITWQALSAV

-384 IAIPTEESATLAL
+384 IALPTEESATLAL
-397 RTQQLLAYESNIP
+397 RTQQLLAYESGVTD
-410 NTIDPLAGSYYVES
+410 TIDPLAGSYYIET
-424 LTDKIEQ
+424 LTDKIEK
-431 EAYEYIKK
+431 EAYDYIDK
-439 IDEMGGAVAAIE
+439 IDRMGGAVAAIE
-451 HGYMQQEMARNAF
+451 QGYMQQEMAAHAYEY
-464 SDQRD
+464 QH
-469 IETGKR
+469 EVELGKR
-475 TVIGVNKY
+475 TVIGVNKFN
-483 VDNSKAN
+483 DSKKLA
-490 EDQEVLTVDLA
+490 EQEVLTADLS
-501 VGERQVAR
+501 VGERQIAR
-509 LEKMKANRDNEAVK
+509 LEKMKAARDNEAVK
-523 ASLEKLRAAAK
+523 AALEKLREAAK

-562 EFGEFKP
+562 EFGEYKQSGSMF
-569 SIYY
+569 

>member
-1 MSEEKRLQEDLEKG
+1 MAEKINDKEMLQQGLDSYN
-15 KAMEEFFEE
+15 A
-24 APLQRIAEEKAAYE
+24 
-38 EKVAKATAKFP
+38 KVTKATAKFP
-49 ERKEVEGQRLYTPLD
+49 ERPHMDAKQRLYTPLD
-64 VKDFD
+64 IEGFNYLEKD
-69 YCEKLGFPGMY
+69 GFPGQY

-116 LLEAG
+116 LLQAG

-139 DHELSH
+139 DAELSH

-151 GVAIDSLADMEALFE
+151 GVAIDSLADMEQLFD

-232 VTDTFAYCSKNIP
+232 ITNTFEYCSKYIP

-275 MAYIDAAIQA
+275 IAYIDAAIKA

-306 FSEVAKFRAARRLW
+306 FFEIAKFRAARRLW

-355 INAIRITWQAMSAI
+355 NNVARITWQAMSAV

-384 IAIPTEESATLAL
+384 LSLPTEESATLAL
-397 RTQQLLAYESNIP
+397 RTQQLIAYESGVAD
-410 NTIDPLAGSYYVES
+410 TIDPLAGSYYVEA
-424 LTDKIEQ
+424 LTNKIEK
-431 EAYEYIKK
+431 EAEEYIKK

-451 HGYMQQEMARNAF
+451 QGYMQREMAAHAYE
-464 SDQRD
+464 DLTA
-469 IETGKR
+469 IETGKK

-483 VDNSKAN
+483 ADNKGAAEGESLKA
-490 EDQEVLTVDLA
+490 DLS
-501 VGERQVAR
+501 VGERQIKRVDA
-509 LEKMKANRDNEAVK
+509 MKAKRDQASVDKALKDLKEAC
-523 ASLEKLRAAAK
+523 K
-534 GTENLMP
+534 GEENLMP
-541 YLIDAV
+541 YLIAAV
-547 KTYATLGEICGVLRE
+547 KTYATLGEICGVMRE
-562 EFGEFKP
+562 VFGEYKQDGSAF
-569 SIYY
+569 

>member
-1 MSEEKRLQEDLEKG
+1 MDKEKLQQGLNEY
-15 KAMEEFFEE
+15 E
-24 APLQRIAEEKAAYE
+24 A
-38 EKVAKATAKFP
+38 KVAKAVAKFP
-49 ERKEVEGQRLYTPLD
+49 ERKNFEAQRLYTPLD
-64 VKDFD
+64 IEDFD
-69 YCEKLGFPGMY
+69 YGEKLGFPGQY

-151 GVAIDSLADMEALFE
+151 GVAIDSLADMEALFD

-198 VKPEQLRGTIQNDIL
+198 VKPEALKGTIQNDIL

-232 VTDTFAYCSKNIP
+232 ITDTFEYCSKNIP

-275 MAYIDAAIQA
+275 MAYIDAAIKA

-306 FSEVAKFRAARRLW
+306 FGEVAKFRAARRLW
-320 ARIMKERYGATVP
+320 ARIMKERYGASVP

-355 INAIRITWQAMSAI
+355 NNVVRITWQALSAV

-384 IAIPTEESATLAL
+384 IALPTEESATLAL
-397 RTQQLLAYESNIP
+397 RTQQLLAYESGVTD
-410 NTIDPLAGSYYVES
+410 TIDPLAGSYYIET
-424 LTDKIEQ
+424 LTDKIEK
-431 EAYEYIKK
+431 EAYDYIDK
-439 IDEMGGAVAAIE
+439 IDRMGGAVAAIE
-451 HGYMQQEMARNAF
+451 QGYMQKEMAAHAYEY
-464 SDQRD
+464 QH
-469 IETGKR
+469 EVELGKR
-475 TVIGVNKY
+475 TVIGVNKFN
-483 VDNSKAN
+483 DSKKLA
-490 EDQEVLTVDLA
+490 EQDVLTADLS
-501 VGERQVAR
+501 VGERQIAR
-509 LEKMKANRDNEAVK
+509 LEKMKAARDNDSVK
-523 ASLEKLRAAAK
+523 AALEKLREAAK

-541 YLIDAV
+541 YLINAV

-562 EFGEFKP
+562 EFGEYKQSGSMF
-569 SIYY
+569 

>member
-1 MSEEKRLQEDLEKG
+1 MDKEKLQQGLNEY
-15 KAMEEFFEE
+15 E
-24 APLQRIAEEKAAYE
+24 A
-38 EKVAKATAKFP
+38 KVAKATAKFP
-49 ERKEVEGQRLYTPLD
+49 ERKNFEAQRLYTPLD
-64 VKDFD
+64 IEDFD
-69 YCEKLGFPGMY
+69 YGEKLGFPGQY

-151 GVAIDSLADMEALFE
+151 GVAIDSLADMEALFD

-198 VKPEQLRGTIQNDIL
+198 VKPEALKGTIQNDIL

-232 VTDTFAYCSKNIP
+232 ITDTFEYCSKNIP

-275 MAYIDAAIQA
+275 MAYIDAAIKA

-306 FSEVAKFRAARRLW
+306 FGEVAKFRAARRLW
-320 ARIMKERYGATVP
+320 ARIMKERYGASVP

-355 INAIRITWQAMSAI
+355 NNVVRITWQALSAV

-384 IAIPTEESATLAL
+384 IALPTEESATLAL
-397 RTQQLLAYESNIP
+397 RTQQLLAYESGVTD
-410 NTIDPLAGSYYVES
+410 TIDPLAGSYYIET
-424 LTDKIEQ
+424 LTDKIEK
-431 EAYEYIKK
+431 EAYDYIDK
-439 IDEMGGAVAAIE
+439 IDRMGGAVAAIE
-451 HGYMQQEMARNAF
+451 QGYMQQEMAAHAYEY
-464 SDQRD
+464 QH
-469 IETGKR
+469 EVELGKR
-475 TVIGVNKY
+475 TVIGVNKFN
-483 VDNSKAN
+483 DSKKLA
-490 EDQEVLTVDLA
+490 EQDVLTADLS
-501 VGERQVAR
+501 VGERQIAR
-509 LEKMKANRDNEAVK
+509 LEKMKAARDNEAVK
-523 ASLEKLRAAAK
+523 AALEKLREAAK

-541 YLIDAV
+541 YLIEAV

-562 EFGEFKP
+562 EFGEYKQSGSMF
-569 SIYY
+569 

>member
-1 MSEEKRLQEDLEKG
+1 MDKEKLQQGLNEY
-15 KAMEEFFEE
+15 E
-24 APLQRIAEEKAAYE
+24 A
-38 EKVAKATAKFP
+38 KVAKAVAKFP
-49 ERKEVEGQRLYTPLD
+49 ERKNFEAQRLYTPLD
-64 VKDFD
+64 IEDFD
-69 YCEKLGFPGMY
+69 YGEKLGFPGQY

-151 GVAIDSLADMEALFE
+151 GVAIDSLADMEALFD

-198 VKPEQLRGTIQNDIL
+198 VKPEALKGTIQNDIL

-232 VTDTFAYCSKNIP
+232 ITDTFEYCSKNIP

-275 MAYIDAAIQA
+275 MAYIDAAIKA

-306 FSEVAKFRAARRLW
+306 FGEVAKFRAARRLW
-320 ARIMKERYGATVP
+320 ARIMKERYGASVP

-355 INAIRITWQAMSAI
+355 NNVVRITWQALSAV

-384 IAIPTEESATLAL
+384 IALPTEESATLAL
-397 RTQQLLAYESNIP
+397 RTQQLMAYESGVTD
-410 NTIDPLAGSYYVES
+410 TIDPLAGSYYIET
-424 LTDKIEQ
+424 LTDKIEK
-431 EAYEYIKK
+431 EAYDYIDK
-439 IDEMGGAVAAIE
+439 IDRMGGAVAAIE
-451 HGYMQQEMARNAF
+451 QGYMQQEMAAHAYEY
-464 SDQRD
+464 QH
-469 IETGKR
+469 EVELGKR
-475 TVIGVNKY
+475 TVIGVNKFN
-483 VDNSKAN
+483 DSKKLA
-490 EDQEVLTVDLA
+490 EQEVLTADLS
-501 VGERQVAR
+501 VGERQIAR
-509 LEKMKANRDNEAVK
+509 LEKMKAARDNEAVK
-523 ASLEKLRAAAK
+523 AALEKLREAAK

-562 EFGEFKP
+562 EFGEYKQSGSMF
-569 SIYY
+569 

>member
-1 MSEEKRLQEDLEKG
+1 MDKEKLQQGLNEY
-15 KAMEEFFEE
+15 E
-24 APLQRIAEEKAAYE
+24 A
-38 EKVAKATAKFP
+38 KVAKATAKFP
-49 ERKEVEGQRLYTPLD
+49 ERKNFEAQRLYTPLD
-64 VKDFD
+64 IEDFD
-69 YCEKLGFPGMY
+69 YVEKLGFPGQY

-151 GVAIDSLADMEALFE
+151 GVAIDSLADMEALFD

-198 VKPEQLRGTIQNDIL
+198 VKPEALKGTIQNDIL

-232 VTDTFAYCSKNIP
+232 ITDTFEYCSKNIP

-275 MAYIDAAIQA
+275 MAYIDAAIKA

-306 FSEVAKFRAARRLW
+306 FGEVAKFRAARRLW
-320 ARIMKERYGATVP
+320 ARIMKERYGASVP

-355 INAIRITWQAMSAI
+355 NNVVRITWQALSAV

-384 IAIPTEESATLAL
+384 IALPTEESATLAL
-397 RTQQLLAYESNIP
+397 RTQQLLAYESGVTD
-410 NTIDPLAGSYYVES
+410 TIDPLAGSYYIET
-424 LTDKIEQ
+424 LTDKIEK
-431 EAYEYIKK
+431 EAYDYIDK
-439 IDEMGGAVAAIE
+439 IDRMGGAVAAIE
-451 HGYMQQEMARNAF
+451 QGYMQQEMAAHAYEY
-464 SDQRD
+464 QH
-469 IETGKR
+469 EVELGKR
-475 TVIGVNKY
+475 TVIGVNKFN
-483 VDNSKAN
+483 DSKKLA
-490 EDQEVLTVDLA
+490 EQDVLTADLS
-501 VGERQVAR
+501 VGERQIAR
-509 LEKMKANRDNEAVK
+509 LEKMKAARDNEAVK
-523 ASLEKLRAAAK
+523 AALEKLREAAK

-562 EFGEFKP
+562 EFGEYKQSGSMF
-569 SIYY
+569 

>member
-1 MSEEKRLQEDLEKG
+1 MDKEKLQQGLNEY
-15 KAMEEFFEE
+15 E
-24 APLQRIAEEKAAYE
+24 A
-38 EKVAKATAKFP
+38 KVAKATAKFP
-49 ERKEVEGQRLYTPLD
+49 ERKNFEMQRLYTPLD
-64 VKDFD
+64 IEDFD
-69 YCEKLGFPGMY
+69 YGEKLGFPGQY

-151 GVAIDSLADMEALFE
+151 GVAIDSLADMEALFD

-183 AVLLAMYVA
+183 TVLLAMYVA

-198 VKPEQLRGTIQNDIL
+198 VKPEDLKGTIQNDIL

-232 VTDTFAYCSKNIP
+232 ITDTFEYCSKNIP

-275 MAYIDAAIQA
+275 MAYIDAAIKA

-306 FSEVAKFRAARRLW
+306 FGEVAKFRAARRLW
-320 ARIMKERYGATVP
+320 ARIMKERYGASVP

-355 INAIRITWQAMSAI
+355 NNVVRITWQALSAV

-384 IAIPTEESATLAL
+384 IALPTEESATLAL
-397 RTQQLLAYESNIP
+397 RTQQLLAYESGVTD
-410 NTIDPLAGSYYVES
+410 TIDPLAGSYYIET
-424 LTDKIEQ
+424 LTDKIEK
-431 EAYEYIKK
+431 EAYDYIDK
-439 IDEMGGAVAAIE
+439 IDRMGGAVAAIE
-451 HGYMQQEMARNAF
+451 QGYMQQEMAAHAYEY
-464 SDQRD
+464 QH
-469 IETGKR
+469 EVELGKR
-475 TVIGVNKY
+475 TVIGVNKFN
-483 VDNSKAN
+483 DSKKLA
-490 EDQEVLTVDLA
+490 EQDVLTADLS
-501 VGERQVAR
+501 VGERQIAR
-509 LEKMKANRDNEAVK
+509 LEKMKAARDNEAVK
-523 ASLEKLRAAAK
+523 AALEKLREAAK

-562 EFGEFKP
+562 EFGEYKQSGSMF
-569 SIYY
+569 

>member
-1 MSEEKRLQEDLEKG
+1 MDKEKLQQGLNEY
-15 KAMEEFFEE
+15 E
-24 APLQRIAEEKAAYE
+24 A
-38 EKVAKATAKFP
+38 KVAKAVAKFP
-49 ERKEVEGQRLYTPLD
+49 ERKNFEAQRLYTPLD
-64 VKDFD
+64 IEDFD
-69 YCEKLGFPGMY
+69 YGEKLGFPGQY

-151 GVAIDSLADMEALFE
+151 GVAIDSLADMEALFD

-198 VKPEQLRGTIQNDIL
+198 VKPEALKGTIQNDIL

-232 VTDTFAYCSKNIP
+232 ITDTFEYCSKNIP

-275 MAYIDAAIQA
+275 MAYIDAAIKA

-306 FSEVAKFRAARRLW
+306 FGEVAKFRAARRLW
-320 ARIMKERYGATVP
+320 ARIMKERYGASVP

-355 INAIRITWQAMSAI
+355 NNVVRITWQALSAV

-384 IAIPTEESATLAL
+384 IALPTEESATLAL
-397 RTQQLLAYESNIP
+397 RTQQLLAYESGVTD
-410 NTIDPLAGSYYVES
+410 TIDPLAGSYYIET
-424 LTDKIEQ
+424 LTDKIEK
-431 EAYEYIKK
+431 EAYDYIDK
-439 IDEMGGAVAAIE
+439 IDRMGGAVAAIE
-451 HGYMQQEMARNAF
+451 QGYMQQEMAAHAYEYQH
-464 SDQRD
+464 DV
-469 IETGKR
+469 ELGKR
-475 TVIGVNKY
+475 TVIGVNKFN
-483 VDNSKAN
+483 DSKKLA
-490 EDQEVLTVDLA
+490 EQDVLTADLS
-501 VGERQVAR
+501 VGERQIAR
-509 LEKMKANRDNEAVK
+509 LEKMKAARDNEAVK
-523 ASLEKLRAAAK
+523 AALKKLREAAK

-562 EFGEFKP
+562 EFGEYKQSGSMF
-569 SIYY
+569 

>member
-1 MSEEKRLQEDLEKG
+1 MAEMMNDNKEMLQQGLE
-15 KAMEEFFEE
+15 
-24 APLQRIAEEKAAYE
+24 AYNA
-38 EKVAKATAKFP
+38 KVSKATAKFP
-49 ERKEVEGQRLYTPLD
+49 ERPHMDAKQRIYTPLD
-64 VKDFD
+64 IEGFNYLEKD
-69 YCEKLGFPGMY
+69 GFPGQY

-116 LLEAG
+116 LLQAG

-139 DHELSH
+139 DAELSH

-151 GVAIDSLADMEALFE
+151 GVAIDSLADMEQLFD

-232 VTDTFAYCSKNIP
+232 ITNTFEYCSKYIP

-260 GASEVQE
+260 GSSEVQE

-275 MAYIDAAIQA
+275 IAYIDAAIKA

-306 FSEVAKFRAARRLW
+306 FFEIAKFRAARRLW

-355 INAIRITWQAMSAI
+355 NNVARITWQAMSAV

-384 IAIPTEESATLAL
+384 LSLPTEESATLAL
-397 RTQQLLAYESNIP
+397 RTQQLIAYESGVAD
-410 NTIDPLAGSYYVES
+410 TIDPLAGSYYVEA
-424 LTDKIEQ
+424 LTYKIEK
-431 EAYEYIKK
+431 EAEEYIKK

-451 HGYMQQEMARNAF
+451 QGYMQREMAAHAYE
-464 SDQRD
+464 DLTA
-469 IETGKR
+469 IETGKK

-483 VDNSKAN
+483 ADNKGAAEGESLKA
-490 EDQEVLTVDLA
+490 DLS
-501 VGERQVAR
+501 VGERQIKRVND
-509 LEKMKANRDNEAVK
+509 MKAKRDQAAVDKALAELKEAC
-523 ASLEKLRAAAK
+523 K
-534 GTENLMP
+534 GEENLMP
-541 YLIDAV
+541 YLIAAV
-547 KTYATLGEICGVLRE
+547 KTYATLGEICGVMRE
-562 EFGEFKP
+562 VFGEYKQDGSAF
-569 SIYY
+569 